1 MGEVEIHDEGD
12 WADRRQHPRFET
24 RLGCSL
30 REGIDPTL
38 TAVMMLN
45 LSLGGCF
52 ILSDAPLPEASPV
65 ALQVSLPELDRN
77 VQLSGEVAWQKLG
90 GPGTGM
96 GVRFTAI
103 DADDLALLRVYLRE
117 VAKESDLEG

>member
-1 MGEVEIHDEGD
+1 MSDVPDRDDGD

-30 REGIDPTL
+30 RDGIDPTL

-45 LSLGGCF
+45 LSQGGCF
-52 ILSDAPLPEASPV
+52 VLSTEPLPEASPV
-65 ALQVSLPELDRN
+65 ALHVSLPELDRT
-77 VQLSGEVAWQKLG
+77 VLLSGVVAWQKLA
-90 GPGTGM
+90 GPGRGM

-117 VAKESDLEG
+117 VAKESELEV